1 MGFETEMRGVPAK
14 YKKEANDLIWKFIW
28 DNTPSKIE
36 RNVCCLNINERGGE
50 MINIDNLS
58 KQILFIYKI
67 INSEMDSWSAIGKH
81 WLQKYDNKFG
91 VDFFLCKCSD
101 IKGLYIASIP
111 KYYQDAIP
119 VCHNYLGSCSTESKN
134 YILYKNIFGNSDIKR
149 VGMLRVNFVPISE
162 SVCIDIILST
172 IIER

>member
-1 MGFETEMRGVPAK
+1 MK
-14 YKKEANDLIWKFIW
+14 
-28 DNTPSKIE
+28 
-36 RNVCCLNINERGGE
+36 GGWE

-67 INSEMDSWSAIGKH
+67 INSEMDSWNAKGKD

-91 VDFFLCKCSD
+91 VDFFLCKCSY

-119 VCHNYLGSCSTESKN
+119 AWHNYLGSYSTESKN
-134 YILYKNIFGNSDIKR
+134 GI
-149 VGMLRVNFVPISE
+149 
-162 SVCIDIILST
+162 
-172 IIER
+172 

>member
-1 MGFETEMRGVPAK
+1 MK
-14 YKKEANDLIWKFIW
+14 
-28 DNTPSKIE
+28 
-36 RNVCCLNINERGGE
+36 GGWE

-58 KQILFIYKI
+58 KQILSIYKI
-67 INSEMDSWSAIGKH
+67 INCEMDSWNAIGQH

-119 VCHNYLGSCSTESKN
+119 ACHNYLGSSSTESKN
-134 YILYKNIFGNSDIKR
+134 YILYKNIFGKSEIKR

-162 SVCIDIILST
+162 GVYIDIMLNT
-172 IIER
+172 IIAR